1 MSPIVW
7 LFIILISVLAAFFT
21 SLLTQ
26 AWASYLGVV
35 LVLSVIAGVGWYLF
49 GARPPRTPG
58 TGHAAGT
65 NDNSGTNHAPVD

>member
-21 SLLTQ
+21 PLLTQ
-26 AWASYLGVV
+26 AWASYLGV
-35 LVLSVIAGVGWYLF
+35 LLILGVIAGVGWRLF
-49 GARPPRTPG
+49 GHRPRRNPG

-65 NDNSGTNHAPVD
+65 NDNSGTNHAPAD